1 MLWMPVTLRYREES
15 NMARLTPEQGVTYVN
30 NPENIDL
37 KNYYNSPDPEVQA
50 TLLKADG
57 TKMTEAEYGVAHWD
71 NFVETDVPGRFQEP
85 RAIEEGGVKANQFN
99 IDRATVEPPPDPPAT
114 QASVDALQAAL
125 DAKNF
130 SPSYS
135 GGDSYSYTTADPVDY
150 GRIQGFVGTPEVRDE
165 EGNITTEATGIYA
178 QQPNQGLMSGQQDLM
193 TGQQTLG
200 TGQGVLAEG
209 QTTLGEGQTT
219 LAAGQQGIMGGQ
231 QVLGEGQQAIGGAI
245 GVASENQPQT
255 LFGGQMALGQGQAG
269 ITTGVQGL
277 GRDLTNL
284 TGNLSDFENAQR
296 QYQLTAEGQRA
307 QGREIGMTTRDQLE
321 DQLRTVGAQTN
332 QMAEQQAMARQQGM
346 MARQQA
352 PQVQQANQASQ
363 AAQIAGQNLRSFAP
377 QGGGMMGPTGPVAVD
392 PRDQVGFGPTR
403 SPV

>member
-1 MLWMPVTLRYREES
+1 MGIYENYVQNQEDLLTHFSTGENAQANRE
-15 NMARLTPEQGVTYVN
+15 
-30 NPENIDL
+30 
-37 KNYYNSPDPEVQA
+37 A
-50 TLLKADG
+50 TLAAQGYTDPSLLTMEQQLDIVGKAHYDAYGEEEIKLGARKVSPTTPSDPAPFTAEQLKQI
-57 TKMTEAEYGVAHWD
+57 KD
-71 NFVETDVPGRFQEP
+71 NTP
-85 RAIEEGGVKANQFN
+85 I
-99 IDRATVEPPPDPPAT
+99 
-114 QASVDALQAAL
+114 SV
-125 DAKNF
+125 
-130 SPSYS
+130 SS
-135 GGDSYSYTTADPVDY
+135 GGGDYRTMNITQGPDVDY
-150 GRIQGFVGTPEVRDE
+150 NRIQGFVGTPEVRDA

-178 QQPNQGLMSGQQDLM
+178 QQQMPTGLMSGQQDLM

-200 TGQGVLAEG
+200 TGQTLLAEG
-209 QTTLGEGQTT
+209 QTTLGEGQTQ

-231 QVLGEGQQAIGGAI
+231 QALGEGQQAIGGAI
-245 GVASENQPQT
+245 GVADQNQPQT

-332 QMAEQQAMARQQGM
+332 QMAEQQALARQQGM

-352 PQVQQANQASQ
+352 PQAQQVNQASQ

>member
-1 MLWMPVTLRYREES
+1 
-15 NMARLTPEQGVTYVN
+15 MATKDARGYVIFTPEEEDAYKAANSDVATAIDAGTITAEQHY
-30 NPENIDL
+30 NI
-37 KNYYNSPDPEVQA
+37 
-50 TLLKADG
+50 
-57 TKMTEAEYGVAHWD
+57 
-71 NFVETDVPGRFQEP
+71 FGRDEP
-85 RAIEEGGVKANQFN
+85 RAGIPEGLPSN
-99 IDRATVEPPPDPPAT
+99 IAPDAPPPAETYSIKDAEGNV
-114 QASVDALQAAL
+114 VDTIEGFKTALGPMQ
-125 DAKNF
+125 NVTNQ
-130 SPSYS
+130 
-135 GGDSYSYTTADPVDY
+135 GGDSYNYTTADPVDY
-150 GRIQGFVGTPEVRDE
+150 GRIQGFVGTPEVRDA

-178 QQPNQGLMSGQQDLM
+178 QQQMPTGLMSGQQDLM

-200 TGQGVLAEG
+200 TGQTLLAEG
-209 QTTLGEGQTT
+209 QTTLGEGQTQ

-245 GVASENQPQT
+245 GVADQNQPQT

-346 MARQQA
+346 MARQVAPQA
-352 PQVQQANQASQ
+352 PQVQQASQ

>member
-1 MLWMPVTLRYREES
+1 MPVNLTEEQKEYYVS
-15 NMARLTPEQGVTYVN
+15 NNTDLENYLISQNVQTRDESGNLTQAAKDFGETHYNDYGANELSSN
-30 NPENIDL
+30 NPNRAGIEAPPPSD
-37 KNYYNSPDPEVQA
+37 PDPV
-50 TLLKADG
+50 
-57 TKMTEAEYGVAHWD
+57 
-71 NFVETDVPGRFQEP
+71 
-85 RAIEEGGVKANQFN
+85 
-99 IDRATVEPPPDPPAT
+99 AT
-114 QASVDALQAAL
+114 QSFVQSAL

-130 SPSYS
+130 SPSVS

-150 GRIQGFVGTPEVRDE
+150 SRIQGFVGTPEVRDA
-165 EGNITTEATGIYA
+165 EGNITTAATGIYA

-209 QTTLGEGQTT
+209 QATLGEGQTT

-245 GVASENQPQT
+245 GVADQNQPQT

-346 MARQQA
+346 MAPQIA
-352 PQVQQANQASQ
+352 PQAQQVNQASQ
-363 AAQIAGQNLRSFAP
+363 AAQIAGQNLRAFAP
-377 QGGGMMGPTGPVAVD
+377 QQGGMMGPTGPVAVD

>member
-1 MLWMPVTLRYREES
+1 
-15 NMARLTPEQGVTYVN
+15 MAVLTDAQAKNYKDRNPDLVNYLATPEGQAQVESFGGETNFLGAQIAHAMAHNAPRDFQIDTPVPEAPIPAETYSLR
-30 NPENIDL
+30 D
-37 KNYYNSPDPEVQA
+37 
-50 TLLKADG
+50 
-57 TKMTEAEYGVAHWD
+57 AEGNVVD
-71 NFVETDVPGRFQEP
+71 
-85 RAIEEGGVKANQFN
+85 
-99 IDRATVEPPPDPPAT
+99 TVEGLKT
-114 QASVDALQAAL
+114 ALGPMQ
-125 DAKNF
+125 NITNQG
-130 SPSYS
+130 S
-135 GGDSYSYTTADPVDY
+135 SYSYTTADPVDY
-150 GRIQGFVGTPEVRDE
+150 SRIQGFVGVPEIRDE
-165 EGNITTEATGIYA
+165 EGNITQEATGIYA

-209 QTTLGEGQTT
+209 QATLGEGQTA

-269 ITTGVQGL
+269 ITSGVQGL

-284 TGNLSDFENAQR
+284 TGNLSDFESAQR
-296 QYQLTAEGQRA
+296 QYQLAAESQRA

-332 QMAEQQAMARQQGM
+332 RMAEQQAQARQQGM
-346 MARQQA
+346 MARQVA
-352 PQVQQANQASQ
+352 PQAQQTQQASQ

>member
-1 MLWMPVTLRYREES
+1 
-15 NMARLTPEQGVTYVN
+15 MALPEIQGELTPEQEIAYLKQ
-30 NPENIDL
+30 NPD
-37 KNYYNSPDPEVQA
+37 VA
-50 TLLKADG
+50 TAILRQQVGADG
-57 TKMTEAEYGVAHWD
+57 PKWQGSVTDHYKYAQAAGEA
-71 NFVETDVPGRFQEP
+71 RFASE
-85 RAIEEGGVKANQFN
+85 ADA
-99 IDRATVEPPPDPPAT
+99 PPPDPVEAIQPAPFT
-114 QASVDALQAAL
+114 AEQLQQIKDNTPISV
-125 DAKNF
+125 
-130 SPSYS
+130 S
-135 GGDSYSYTTADPVDY
+135 GGGGDY
-150 GRIQGFVGTPEVRDE
+150 RTMNITQGPDIDYDRIQGFVGTPEVRDE
-165 EGNITTEATGIYA
+165 EGNIVTEATGIYA
-178 QQPNQGLMSGQQDLM
+178 QQPSQGLMSGQQDLM

-209 QTTLGEGQTT
+209 QATLGEGQTA

-231 QVLGEGQQAIGGAI
+231 QALGEGQQAIGGAI

-269 ITTGVQGL
+269 ITSGVQGL
-277 GRDLTNL
+277 GRDLTTL
-284 TGNLSDFENAQR
+284 TGDLSDFESAQR
-296 QYQLTAEGQRA
+296 QYQLAAEGQRA

-332 QMAEQQAMARQQGM
+332 RMAEQQAMARQQGM
-346 MARQQA
+346 MARQVA
-352 PQVQQANQASQ
+352 PQAQQTQQASQ

>member
-1 MLWMPVTLRYREES
+1 MGVFENYVKGQTDLTDVFLGGATT
-15 NMARLTPEQGVTYVN
+15 TPEQAT
-30 NPENIDL
+30 ENR
-37 KNYYNSPDPEVQA
+37 E
-50 TLLKADG
+50 TLLTNLGINPIDVPIKQQLEIVG
-57 TKMTEAEYGVAHWD
+57 EHHYKNMGGMTED
-71 NFVETDVPGRFQEP
+71 RNFAPTPPE
-85 RAIEEGGVKANQFN
+85 A
-99 IDRATVEPPPDPPAT
+99 PPPPQTLSLSDLSDEDIGRLNT
-114 QASVDALQAAL
+114 ALG
-125 DAKNF
+125 
-130 SPSYS
+130 PRTIEYS
-135 GGDSYSYTTADPVDY
+135 GGGSTTTNVYGDPVDY
-150 GRIQGFVGTPEVRDE
+150 SRIQGFVGVPEVRDE
-165 EGNITTEATGIYA
+165 EGNITQEATGIYA

-209 QTTLGEGQTT
+209 QATLGEGQTT

-231 QVLGEGQQAIGGAI
+231 QALGEGQQAIGGAI

-269 ITTGVQGL
+269 ITSGVRGL
-277 GRDLTNL
+277 GRDLTTL
-284 TGNLSDFENAQR
+284 TGDLSDFESAQR
-296 QYQLTAEGQRA
+296 QYQLAAEGQRA

-332 QMAEQQAMARQQGM
+332 RMAEQQALARQQGM
-346 MARQQA
+346 MARQVAPPA
-352 PQVQQANQASQ
+352 PQTQQASQ

>member
-1 MLWMPVTLRYREES
+1 MPQTDPNTGRIILTEEEK
-15 NMARLTPEQGVTYVN
+15 AIYAAN
-30 NPENIDL
+30 NPDV
-37 KNYYNSPDPEVQA
+37 VQA
-50 TLLKADG
+50 IANTQEGVDDPNAPKWEGNLEDHYNYALMGDPSTG
-57 TKMTEAEYGVAHWD
+57 RQSEAR
-71 NFVETDVPGRFQEP
+71 NFDVTTPVPE
-85 RAIEEGGVKANQFN
+85 A
-99 IDRATVEPPPDPPAT
+99 PPPEYLTKAEFDETYKPI
-114 QASVDALQAAL
+114 D
-125 DAKNF
+125 
-130 SPSYS
+130 YS
-135 GGDSYSYTTADPVDY
+135 KIPRGGGDSVSYSYTTADPVDY
-150 GRIQGFVGTPEVRDE
+150 SRIQGFVGVPEIRDE
-165 EGNITTEATGIYA
+165 EGNITQEATGIYA

-209 QTTLGEGQTT
+209 QATLGEGQTA

-269 ITTGVQGL
+269 ITSGVQGL

-284 TGNLSDFENAQR
+284 TGNLSDFESAQR
-296 QYQLTAEGQRA
+296 QYQLAAESQRA

-321 DQLRTVGAQTN
+321 DQLRSVGAQTN
-332 QMAEQQAMARQQGM
+332 RMAEQQAQARQQGM
-346 MARQQA
+346 MARQVA
-352 PQVQQANQASQ
+352 PQAQQTQQASQ

>member
-1 MLWMPVTLRYREES
+1 MGVFENYVKTQDDLLEHFSTGENAQANREATLAAQGYPDPTQLTMEQQLDIVGKAHYDAYGENEIRLG
-15 NMARLTPEQGVTYVN
+15 ARAVSPSPETPE
-30 NPENIDL
+30 
-37 KNYYNSPDPEVQA
+37 
-50 TLLKADG
+50 
-57 TKMTEAEYGVAHWD
+57 
-71 NFVETDVPGRFQEP
+71 EP
-85 RAIEEGGVKANQFN
+85 RTMSLTAEDKAYIAARQGG
-99 IDRATVEPPPDPPAT
+99 
-114 QASVDALQAAL
+114 
-125 DAKNF
+125 
-130 SPSYS
+130 
-135 GGDSYSYTTADPVDY
+135 GGSTTNVYGEPVDY
-150 GRIQGFVGTPEVRDE
+150 SRIQGFVGVPEVRDA
-165 EGNITTEATGIYA
+165 EGNITQEATGIYA

-200 TGQGVLAEG
+200 TGQTVLAEG
-209 QTTLGEGQTT
+209 QTTLGEGQTQ

-231 QVLGEGQQAIGGAI
+231 QALGEGQQAIGGAI
-245 GVASENQPQT
+245 GVADQNQPQT

-269 ITTGVQGL
+269 ITSGVQGL

-284 TGNLSDFENAQR
+284 TGNLSDFESAQR
-296 QYQLTAEGQRA
+296 QYQLAAEGQRA

-332 QMAEQQAMARQQGM
+332 RMAEQQALARQQGM
-346 MARQQA
+346 MARQVAPQA
-352 PQVQQANQASQ
+352 PQVQQASQ

>member
-15 NMARLTPEQGVTYVN
+15 NMVGVYENYVKSQTDLTDVFLGGGETTPEQ
-30 NPENIDL
+30 
-37 KNYYNSPDPEVQA
+37 
-50 TLLKADG
+50 
-57 TKMTEAEYGVAHWD
+57 
-71 NFVETDVPGRFQEP
+71 
-85 RAIEEGGVKANQFN
+85 
-99 IDRATVEPPPDPPAT
+99 ATVNRETIIRNLGIDPANVSLDRQLELVGDHHFNVMGGKNENRTIAQPEAPPPPPEYAT
-114 QASVDALQAAL
+114 QESVDTLQQTIE
-125 DAKNF
+125 DKNF

-150 GRIQGFVGTPEVRDE
+150 SRIQGFVGTPEVRDE

-178 QQPNQGLMSGQQDLM
+178 QQQMPTGLMSGQQDLM

-209 QTTLGEGQTT
+209 QTTLGEGQTQ

>member
-1 MLWMPVTLRYREES
+1 MPQTDPNTGRIILTEEEK
-15 NMARLTPEQGVTYVN
+15 AVYAAN
-30 NPENIDL
+30 NPDV
-37 KNYYNSPDPEVQA
+37 VQA
-50 TLLKADG
+50 IANTQEGVDDPNAPKWEGNLEDHYNYALMGDPSIGRQSEARNFDVTTPVPEAPEYLTKAEFD
-57 TKMTEAEYGVAHWD
+57 
-71 NFVETDVPGRFQEP
+71 ETYKP
-85 RAIEEGGVKANQFN
+85 
-99 IDRATVEPPPDPPAT
+99 IDYSKIP
-114 QASVDALQAAL
+114 
-125 DAKNF
+125 
-130 SPSYS
+130 S
-135 GGDSYSYTTADPVDY
+135 GGSGDFRTMNITQGPDIDY
-150 GRIQGFVGTPEVRDE
+150 GRIQGFVGTPEVRDA

-178 QQPNQGLMSGQQDLM
+178 QQQMPTGLMSGQQDLM

-200 TGQGVLAEG
+200 TGQTVLAEG
-209 QTTLGEGQTT
+209 QTTLGEGQTQ

-245 GVASENQPQT
+245 GVADQNQPQT